1 MRNGLLILNGIL
13 VIAVGFLLYKQ
24 FNIRKSTTA
33 NVISSSDTSTSK
45 NPFRIAYFEMDSI
58 AANFNLVKELK
69 DEMGK
74 RESAINTELDRLDKG
89 YREKVNEYQQK
100 AQTMSQVQS
109 EMATQDLMQ
118 TQDQIKNRKQQ
129 LDQEYSD
136 FVMRR
141 QNDIKAKIENFL
153 KEYNKTKNY
162 SYIVSYEQGLFYYKD
177 STYDITADVL
187 RGLND
192 AYKTKKD

>member
-24 FNIRKSTTA
+24 FNTRKSTTA